1 MPEQY
6 RQYFLPIAPTP
17 MIDDRR
23 SVVLEEDPEAIF
35 FGKSLLYLELNVV
48 IYPRKLMGYIG
59 RVTTEGQKLIHREFH
74 DLCNRI
80 RQIEEPS
87 QNKSFQSAKEVSNLK
102 VKGAQNREA
111 TVKSP
116 ARMKS
121 SARIKSPFSVKKSP
135 TSVNLTSVGSPGVS
149 SRRDAD
155 SPTNINHSVQNSY
168 SPRRR
173 GGRRGKTSKHS
184 GGLST
189 NPQERVI
196 PVNESLLTGG
206 GLSAALSGL
215 ELVSTSSSNASNLSQ
230 GIGNDDIVLETWAD
244 NRQRQSHRPG
254 PSIRKRTRRPRE
266 DDAQWR
272 STDTT
277 KSPR

>member
-48 IYPRKLMGYIG
+48 IFPRKLMGYIG

-87 QNKSFQSAKEVSNLK
+87 PNKSFQSAKEVSNLK

-116 ARMKS
+116 TRMKS
-121 SARIKSPFSVKKSP
+121 SARIKSPLSVKKSP
-135 TSVNLTSVGSPGVS
+135 SSIKSPTSANLTSVGSPGVS
-149 SRRDAD
+149 SQQDAD
-155 SPTNINHSVQNSY
+155 SPTNINHSVQNAY

-196 PVNESLLTGG
+196 PVNGMKYLRSKYHYRTSMRLTP
-206 GLSAALSGL
+206 
-215 ELVSTSSSNASNLSQ
+215 SQ
-230 GIGNDDIVLETWAD
+230 NHFSQEAVL
-244 NRQRQSHRPG
+244 
-254 PSIRKRTRRPRE
+254 
-266 DDAQWR
+266 AQLY
-272 STDTT
+272 
-277 KSPR
+277 PV